1 MTNEET
7 KKFIAE
13 HAADDTA
20 QLLLQRHRYPDVDV
34 AFAVQQI
41 EGRRKAVHKLPA
53 LVANPDFVFPP
64 KLNLEQASSELTADY
79 KARRFVEGKTVIDI
93 TGGLG
98 IDSLFFARRAAKVT
112 YIEQNTELFEIAKH
126 NFNVL
131 GLDNIECVC
140 GNSEEVLPNLTATA
154 DLIYA
159 DPARRDEH
167 NRRMVS
173 LADCT
178 PDIVQF
184 LPKLFQIAPQ
194 VLIKASPMLD
204 ITQAHREL
212 GQVAET
218 TVLAVKDECRELLFL
233 CRESAAEPSPTTC
246 VNIIGT
252 EKAETFVP
260 TDIELS
266 SKPALAPQAL
276 HYIYDP
282 NVSVAKAGYAKAVF
296 VRFGLAQLHPNTH
309 LGTGEELFSDFP
321 GRIFEV
327 AEVTGLSAK
336 AVRQAIPEG
345 RANMI
350 CRNFPQS
357 ADELRKKLK
366 LSDGG
371 DVYLIA
377 TTLAKGEKIGLLCRK
392 VDKNLSE
399 KL

>member
-1 MTNEET
+1 MLSEET

-41 EGRRKAVHKLPA
+41 EGRRKAVHKLPTLA
-53 LVANPDFVFPP
+53 ANPDFVFPP

-79 KARRFVEGKTVIDI
+79 KARHFAEGKTVVDI

-98 IDSLFFARRAAKVT
+98 IDSLFFARHAAKVT

-126 NFNVL
+126 NFNIL
-131 GLDNIECVC
+131 GLNNIECVC
-140 GNSEEVLPNLTATA
+140 GNSEAVLPNLTATA
-154 DLIYA
+154 DLVYA
-159 DPARRDEH
+159 DPARRDQN

-178 PDIVQF
+178 PDIVSF
-184 LPKLFQIAPQ
+184 LPNLFQIAPQ

-218 TVLAVKDECRELLFL
+218 TVLAVKNECRELLFL
-233 CRESAAEPSPTTC
+233 CRASAAEPSPTTC
-246 VNIIGT
+246 VNILGT
-252 EKAETFVP
+252 EKAETFIP
-260 TDIELS
+260 AGSELS
-266 SKPALAPQAL
+266 AKPTLAPQAL

-309 LGTGEELFSDFP
+309 LGTGDELFSDFP

-336 AVRQAIPEG
+336 AVRQAVPEG
-345 RANMI
+345 RANVI

>member
-13 HAADDTA
+13 HAADDMA
-20 QLLLQRHRYPDVDV
+20 QLLLQRHRYPGVDV

-41 EGRRKAVHKLPA
+41 EGRRKAVHKLPTLA
-53 LVANPDFVFPP
+53 ANTDFVFPP

-79 KARRFVEGKTVIDI
+79 KARRFAERKTVIDI

-98 IDSLFFARRAAKVT
+98 IDSLYFARYAKKVV
-112 YIEQNTELFEIAKH
+112 YIEQNHELFEIAKH
-126 NFNVL
+126 NFKAL
-131 GLDNIECVC
+131 GLNNIECVC
-140 GNSEEVLPNLTATA
+140 GNSEEVLPNLSATA

-167 NRRMVS
+167 NRKMVS

-178 PDIVQF
+178 PDIVSL
-184 LPKLFQIAPQ
+184 LPKLFQTAPQ

-218 TVLAVKDECRELLFL
+218 TVLAVKNECRELLFL
-233 CRESAAEPSPTTC
+233 CQKSAEPGPTTC
-246 VNIIGT
+246 VNIVGT

-282 NVSVAKAGYAKAVF
+282 NVAIAKAGYAKAVF

-309 LGTGEELFSDFP
+309 LGTGDELFSDFP

-327 AEVTGLSAK
+327 VGATGLSAK

-345 RANMI
+345 SANVI

-392 VDKNLSE
+392 VGKNRSE

>member
-53 LVANPDFVFPP
+53 LAANPDFVFPP

-79 KARRFVEGKTVIDI
+79 KARHFAEGKTVIDI

-98 IDSLFFARRAAKVT
+98 IDSLYFARYAKKVV
-112 YIEQNTELFEIAKH
+112 YIEQNPELFEIAKH
-126 NFNVL
+126 NFKTL
-131 GLDNIECVC
+131 GLNNIECVC
-140 GNSEEVLPNLTATA
+140 GNSEEVLQNLSATA

-167 NRRMVS
+167 NRKMVS

-178 PDIVQF
+178 PDIVSL
-184 LPKLFQIAPQ
+184 LPILFQTAPQ

-204 ITQAHREL
+204 ITLAQRQL
-212 GQVAET
+212 GCVSET
-218 TVLAVKDECRELLFL
+218 AVVSVRNECKEVLLL
-233 CRESAAEPSPTTC
+233 C
-246 VNIIGT
+246 GG
-252 EKAETFVP
+252 EKGQGVVCADIDVEGSLRVFVP
-260 TDIELS
+260 TAEELS
-266 SKPALAPQAL
+266 AMPPCTEKLCRYLYDPGVSVVKANVCNALATR
-276 HYIYDP
+276 Y
-282 NVSVAKAGYAKAVF
+282 
-296 VRFGLAQLHPNTH
+296 GLAKLHHASRLLTSDRLVDDF
-309 LGTGEELFSDFP
+309 LG
-321 GRIFEV
+321 RVFEV
-327 AEVTGLSAK
+327 RGEVRLSAK
-336 AVRQAIPEG
+336 EVREALPQG
-345 RANMI
+345 KANVI

-366 LSDGG
+366 LADGG
-371 DVYLIA
+371 DDFLVA
-377 TTLAKGEKIGLLCRK
+377 TTLWN
-392 VDKNLSE
+392 DKKTGIICN